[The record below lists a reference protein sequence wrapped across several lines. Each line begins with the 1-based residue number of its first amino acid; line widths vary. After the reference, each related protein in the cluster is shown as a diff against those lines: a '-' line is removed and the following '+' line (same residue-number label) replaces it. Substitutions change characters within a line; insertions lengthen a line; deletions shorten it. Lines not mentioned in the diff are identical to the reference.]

1 MAPLISLTHS
11 LFASFEAFQPHEFV
25 AFEPKHL
32 KEVEPEEP
40 EELTEVPDEDDQRFA
55 EQPDPQLERLGA
67 ELDRKLNKL
76 EDRLLTGDLQNIVVP
91 IPNSRPPTAD
101 SVQIVQG
108 KPSITD
114 PKLGTPSS
122 EIEELLKR
130 VETTQKKLIRGPRS
144 DRLEVLP
151 SSAVQAGLRRPD
163 VLRAFL
169 T

>member
-25 AFEPKHL
+25 AGTSQKLKTLPELLPHHQAFEPKHL

-122 EIEELLKR
+122 EI
-130 VETTQKKLIRGPRS
+130 VPRQRHTRFS
-144 DRLEVLP
+144 F
-151 SSAVQAGLRRPD
+151 RP
-163 VLRAFL
+163 V
-169 T
+169 